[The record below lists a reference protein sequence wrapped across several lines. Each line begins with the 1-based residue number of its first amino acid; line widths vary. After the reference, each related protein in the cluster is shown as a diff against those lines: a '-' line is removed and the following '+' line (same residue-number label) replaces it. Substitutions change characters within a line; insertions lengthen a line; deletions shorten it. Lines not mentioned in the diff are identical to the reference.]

1 MFTKFKKKAIIENS
15 NKILDKLWN
24 NNNINKDE
32 IEIYRQII
40 NNTIMNISIEKIYI
54 SPIIIKN
61 DFKILDIG
69 CGIMTWEKELIN
81 PSNQYNIFIY
91 CVDKHNYFKNI
102 SDEDFG
108 GVKKIT
114 HEVNIIK
121 ENYDVTIDGLKYK
134 DNTINY
140 IFQRDMISVYNIK
153 QWNIIIK
160 EMYRI
165 LEHEGYAEL
174 IEYDI
179 KIKNIFNINTELSD
193 IYNETLIDIFKLNR
207 QEIYTYDLY
216 EKKLRGLM
224 TRNMLLAYSYFK
236 EPLSNTLKLKGY
248 NFNESLEILKKEWET
263 NNSYMEIY
271 IFSAKKQKNI
281 LI

>member
-1 MFTKFKKKAIIENS
+1 
-15 NKILDKLWN
+15 
-24 NNNINKDE
+24 
-32 IEIYRQII
+32 
-40 NNTIMNISIEKIYI
+40 MNISMENIYI
-54 SPIIIKN
+54 SPIIIKT

-69 CGIMTWEKELIN
+69 CGIMTWEMDLIN
-81 PSNQYNIFIY
+81 ISNQYSIFIY

-102 SDEDFG
+102 SDDEFG
-108 GVKKIT
+108 GIKKIT

-121 ENYDVTIDGLKYK
+121 ENYDVTINGLKYK
-134 DNTINY
+134 EETINY

-153 QWNIIIK
+153 QWNNIIN

-165 LEHEGYAEL
+165 LEHDGYAEI

-179 KIKNIFNINTELSD
+179 KIKNFFNINTELSD

-207 QEIYTYDLY
+207 QEIHTYDLY
-216 EKKLRGLM
+216 EKIITVFGRNNVKFNKIKIPLYYEKKFRGLM

-248 NFNESLEILKKEWET
+248 NFNESLELLKKEWET
-263 NNSYMEIY
+263 NNSYMELY
-271 IFSAKKQKNI
+271 IFSAKK
-281 LI
+281 